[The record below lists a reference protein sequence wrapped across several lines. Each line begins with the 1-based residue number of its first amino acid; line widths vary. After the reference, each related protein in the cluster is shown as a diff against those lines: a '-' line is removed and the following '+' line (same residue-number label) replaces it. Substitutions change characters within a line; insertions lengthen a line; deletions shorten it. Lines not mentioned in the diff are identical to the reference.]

1 MGRELKKQID
11 ETAAAQAKEAEKAGE
26 VKTAAA
32 AREAAARDADA
43 AAIDAAVNH
52 PDAATI
58 ATKTDADAV
67 PEPAW
72 KPPTVVVD
80 DVAPPLFSPEKPP
93 SHEEYVKQA
102 IEEDRIPSGVR
113 TMADRRYI
121 LRPEAIESVFYM
133 HRLTGSPYWRTAG
146 WKMVSAMLKHT
157 RTPLAHAAIDDV
169 TKANPQAV
177 DSMESF
183 WLAETL
189 KYAYLLFEEEEA
201 WSLDEWILNTEAHLL
216 KRVT

>member
-1 MGRELKKQID
+1 MVLCD
-11 ETAAAQAKEAEKAGE
+11 HAAL
-26 VKTAAA
+26 
-32 AREAAARDADA
+32 
-43 AAIDAAVNH
+43 VNSNG
-52 PDAATI
+52 P
-58 ATKTDADAV
+58 
-67 PEPAW
+67 
-72 KPPTVVVD
+72 
-80 DVAPPLFSPEKPP
+80 
-93 SHEEYVKQA
+93 
-102 IEEDRIPSGVR
+102 
-113 TMADRRYI
+113 
-121 LRPEAIESVFYM
+121 
-133 HRLTGSPYWRTAG
+133 
-146 WKMVSAMLKHT
+146 LKHT